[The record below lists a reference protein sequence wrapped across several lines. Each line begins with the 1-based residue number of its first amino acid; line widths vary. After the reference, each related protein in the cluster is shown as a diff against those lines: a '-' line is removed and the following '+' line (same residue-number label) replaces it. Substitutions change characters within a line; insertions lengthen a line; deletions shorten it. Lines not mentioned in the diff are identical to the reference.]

1 MSFAGNLFTKLG
13 FGEAGMASLLPQ
25 YTSPPSR
32 PVDEHDL
39 AELSPR
45 PEHAL
50 LADEIPGNALNR
62 RSSNI
67 VHNGRIS
74 INEQSKGANAREKA
88 SVAFQEPP
96 WSPGRT
102 RETVPHHAAGRRAYQ
117 TPEQS
122 TKAPETWRPSFAF
135 TSEDPDPHAGTAGP
149 QLSFLE
155 TMFAARPPYTERTPS
170 THVDQSFKLIERR
183 ERQMQQELQKLLD
196 AQDYA
201 LEKHLANTTPDDDDA
216 TQRSGTP
223 VSDAPNGHVIPVR
236 QPKKRHLS
244 KREARLGI
252 SRCMTQL
259 SDLKNEEEAYIATAL
274 AERKAALSRLR
285 NLSTKRNSIIA
296 EMKSIESDHDQPF
309 KNEIGKMEQ
318 KHRSVCEDILKL
330 EERLRD
336 LKRTKTRLESRIA
349 EAKSTRDSELSGY
362 KGALNECDKRI
373 NDIMNYPEVS
383 VLEVEGLMAQDAD
396 LRALVGQHISG
407 FEFLSLRPE
416 RRTLPMAKDWWEGEV
431 QVLELRKTAVDKE
444 RGALD
449 EGTQLWQDMVGR
461 LEAHDRHLKLTF
473 NAISEYSSSK
483 QRYHSSKF
491 TELGDIL
498 KKQYAMCKEMMH
510 ELEELYEYAEAQG
523 WKLLV
528 TALGAEI
535 NYFYGLKT
543 QLGDTLQIVGWADG
557 VVTPPRAG
565 ATTAITNT
573 PSRGDDLLGQDLDGD
588 AQIRRDLEGRGGG
601 GGGGEGEDE
610 EEDITGSMLRR
621 WDGTDEQPWRSASDH
636 TNPNTNNLENSSRED
651 SDGDNEV
658 PPGLFSEAH
667 HESDDDERHNDVP
680 PEFLSMHSPSRRKMV
695 ARSEPGP
702 GIGVGAQGLE
712 VREGREGHKG
722 GYEDENEGEE
732 KHHPLSRESSA
743 NEVPPDL
750 LSESHRTLD

>member
-1 MSFAGNLFTKLG
+1 MNFTGNLFSKLR
-13 FGEAGMASLLPQ
+13 FGEAGMSSILPE
-25 YTSPPSR
+25 YTSPRSR

-50 LADEIPGNALNR
+50 LADELYSDALNDDSSNNMR
-62 RSSNI
+62 SGRSSMIHRQGKRN
-67 VHNGRIS
+67 S
-74 INEQSKGANAREKA
+74 AKMKA
-88 SVAFQEPP
+88 SVAFQDSP
-96 WSPGRT
+96 WSPDR
-102 RETVPHHAAGRRAYQ
+102 AGDTGERAYQ
-117 TPEQS
+117 THDQN
-122 TKAPETWRPSFAF
+122 TKAPDTWRPSFTYTVEDHDSHG
-135 TSEDPDPHAGTAGP
+135 TSGP
-149 QLSFLE
+149 QLSFFE
-155 TMFAARPPYTERTPS
+155 IMFTSRPTHSERRS
-170 THVDQSFKLIERR
+170 SVKVDQSFKLIERR
-183 ERQMQQELQKLLD
+183 ERQMQQELQRLLD

-201 LEKHLANTTPDDDDA
+201 LEKHLARTIPDDDDA

-252 SRCMTQL
+252 SRCMAQL

-274 AERKAALSRLR
+274 AERKSALSRLR
-285 NLSTKRNSIIA
+285 SLSTKRNSIVA
-296 EMKSIESDHDQPF
+296 EMKAVESDQDRPLQ
-309 KNEIGKMEQ
+309 NEIEKMEQ
-318 KHRSVCEDILKL
+318 KHRAVCEDILKL

-336 LKRTKTRLESRIA
+336 LKRTKSRLESRIA

-373 NDIMNYPEVS
+373 NHIMNYPDVS

-407 FEFLSLRPE
+407 FEFLSLVPE

-449 EGTQLWQDMVGR
+449 EGTQLWQDMVDR
-461 LEAHDRHLKLTF
+461 LEAHDQQLKMTF
-473 NAISEYSSSK
+473 NALSEYSSSK
-483 QRYHSSKF
+483 QRQSASRLN
-491 TELGDIL
+491 ELGEIL
-498 KKQYAMCKEMMH
+498 KKQYAMCKETLR
-510 ELEELYEYAEAQG
+510 ELEELQEYTEAQG

-543 QLGDTLQIVGWADG
+543 QLGDTLHIVGWADG

-565 ATTAITNT
+565 TLTASTST
-573 PSRGDDLLGQDLDGD
+573 PSRADDLLDKDFDDDD
-588 AQIRRDLEGRGGG
+588 AQTRRNL
-601 GGGGEGEDE
+601 E
-610 EEDITGSMLRR
+610 EEEKITGSILRR
-621 WDGTDEQPWRSASDH
+621 WDGTDEQLRRSTSEH
-636 TNPNTNNLENSSRED
+636 TATITNHLEAQAARED
-651 SDGDNEV
+651 SDEGDNEV
-658 PPGLFSEAH
+658 PPGLLSERQ
-667 HESDDDERHNDVP
+667 HESDDDEDDERRNEVP
-680 PEFLSMHSPSRRKMV
+680 PEFLSMHSPAREKRV
-695 ARSEPGP
+695 ARSEPARGVE
-702 GIGVGAQGLE
+702 VGAQGGE
-712 VREGREGHKG
+712 DRGER
-722 GYEDENEGEE
+722 YRDADEDEEGEGE

>member
-1 MSFAGNLFTKLG
+1 MSFTGNVFSRLG
-13 FGEAGMASLLPQ
+13 FGDARMTSLLPQ
-25 YTSPPSR
+25 YTSPRSR

-50 LADEIPGNALNR
+50 LADETDHSSSRGSPSIIRNGKSPVIHGRNNSGNTRA
-62 RSSNI
+62 
-67 VHNGRIS
+67 
-74 INEQSKGANAREKA
+74 KA

-96 WSPGRT
+96 WASDRFKDTAHQEPA
-102 RETVPHHAAGRRAYQ
+102 EERAYAKR
-117 TPEQS
+117 S
-122 TKAPETWRPSFAF
+122 DAWLPSFTF
-135 TSEDPDPHAGTAGP
+135 TSEGHDSRAGP
-149 QLSFLE
+149 QMSFFE
-155 TMFAARPPYTERTPS
+155 TMFTARPAHPERSSS
-170 THVDQSFKLIERR
+170 TKVDQSFKLIERR
-183 ERQMQQELQKLLD
+183 ERAMQQELQQLLD

-201 LEKHLANTTPDDDDA
+201 LEKHLANNTAPGDDDV

-223 VSDAPNGHVIPVR
+223 ISETPSGHVIPVR

-274 AERKAALSRLR
+274 AERKAALSRVR
-285 NLSTKRNSIIA
+285 NLSTKRNSIVA
-296 EMKSIESDHDQPF
+296 EMRSIESDPDQLSR
-309 KNEIGKMEQ
+309 NEIAKMEQ
-318 KHRSVCEDILKL
+318 KHRAVCEDIRKL

-336 LKRTKTRLESRIA
+336 LKRTKARLESRIA

-373 NDIMNYPEVS
+373 NEIMNYPEVS

-449 EGTQLWQDMVGR
+449 EGTQLWQVMVDR

-473 NAISEYSSSK
+473 DALSDYTSSK
-483 QRYHSSKF
+483 EDDASQF
-491 TELGDIL
+491 NELGEIL
-498 KKQYAMCKEMMH
+498 KRQYALCKETLH
-510 ELEELYEYAEAQG
+510 ELEELYEYTEAQG

-535 NYFYGLKT
+535 HYFHGLKA
-543 QLGDTLQIVGWADG
+543 QLGDTLHVVGWADG
-557 VVTPPRAG
+557 VATPPRAETSA
-565 ATTAITNT
+565 ATTT
-573 PSRGDDLLGQDLDGD
+573 SQSDDLLSQDHDD
-588 AQIRRDLEGRGGG
+588 DSQARRDF
-601 GGGGEGEDE
+601 E
-610 EEDITGSMLRR
+610 EEITGSILRR
-621 WDGTDEQPWRSASDH
+621 WDGTDEQLRRSTSDINKTDANH
-636 TNPNTNNLENSSRED
+636 PEATHED
-651 SDGDNEV
+651 SDNEV
-658 PPGLFSEAH
+658 PPGLLSEIH
-667 HESDDDERHNDVP
+667 HESDDDDDRHNDVP
-680 PEFLSMHSPSRRKMV
+680 PEFLSMHSPSRVKKT
-695 ARSEPGP
+695 ARSEPRP
-702 GIGVGAQGLE
+702 GLE
-712 VREGREGHKG
+712 AQAVREGREGHEGRYK
-722 GYEDENEGEE
+722 DEEEGEE
-732 KHHPLSRESSA
+732 GHNSLSRQSSA

-750 LSESHRTLD
+750 LSESQRTLD